1 MPLVSATFQAE
12 LVGIFEVGPSGNPSG
27 KKVGIDISK
36 AYMNYISAGIN
47 AGGFPFS
54 AMPGVSQLGSN
65 LGDIL
70 DKTSKTHATT
80 AQKMATEFDSCLATF
95 MSVNQISIVT
105 TSGLPGL
112 ISELI
117 DLLGNTKQKSAT
129 MFCQGFATAVNNHA
143 MAAIVSGFIPG
154 APPVPFAGPIS

>member
-27 KKVGIDISK
+27 KKVGMDISK
-36 AYMNYISAGIN
+36 AYMNYISAGMN

-54 AMPGVSQLGSN
+54 AMPGTSQLGSA

-80 AQKMATEFDSCLATF
+80 AQKMATEFDSCLQTF

-105 TSGLPGL
+105 TSGLGPL
-112 ISELI
+112 ISELV
-117 DLLGNTKQKSAT
+117 DLLSKNNASAT
-129 MFCQGFATAVNNHA
+129 QFCQGLATAVNNHA
-143 MAAIVSGFIPG
+143 MAAIVTAFIPG
-154 APPVPFAGPIS
+154 APPVTVVGPIS

>member
-1 MPLVSATFQAE
+1 MPLVSKTFEGE
-12 LVGIFEVGPSGNPSG
+12 LIGIFEKGPQGNKSG
-27 KKVGIDISK
+27 KMVGLDISK
-36 AYMNYISAGIN
+36 AYMNYISPAMNPAG
-47 AGGFPFS
+47 FLFS
-54 AMPGVSQLGSN
+54 AMPGVSQLGSA

-70 DKTSKTHATT
+70 DKSSKTHATT
-80 AQKMATEFDSCLATF
+80 AQKMATEFDSCLQTF
-95 MSVNQISIVT
+95 LSVNQTTIVT
-105 TSGLPGL
+105 TAGLPGL
-112 ISELI
+112 ITELI

>member
-27 KKVGIDISK
+27 KLVGMNISK

-54 AMPGVSQLGSN
+54 AMPGTPSLGN
-65 LGDIL
+65 ALGDIL

-80 AQKMATEFDSCLATF
+80 AQKMATEFDSCLQTF
-95 MSVNQISIVT
+95 MSVNQTTIVT
-105 TSGLPGL
+105 TAGLGGL
-112 ISELI
+112 ISELM
-117 DLLGNTKQKSAT
+117 DLLGKANPSAT
-129 MFCQGFATAVNNHA
+129 VFCQGLATAVNNHA
-143 MAAIVSGFIPG
+143 MSATVTAFIPG
-154 APPVPFAGPIS
+154 TPPVTVVGPIS

>member
-1 MPLVSATFQAE
+1 MPLISATFQAE

-36 AYMNYISAGIN
+36 AYMNYISAGMN

-54 AMPGVSQLGSN
+54 GMTGTSQLGSG

-70 DKTSKTHATT
+70 DAESKTHATT
-80 AQKMATEFDSCLATF
+80 AQKMAKEFDSCLATF
-95 MSVNQISIVT
+95 LSVNQT
-105 TSGLPGL
+105 TIITTAGLGPL

-117 DLLGNTKQKSAT
+117 DLLGKTNQASASL
-129 MFCQGFATAVNNHA
+129 FCQGLATAVNNHA
-143 MAAIVSGFIPG
+143 MAAIVSGMIPG
-154 APPVPFAGPIS
+154 TPPIPFTGPIS

>member
-54 AMPGVSQLGSN
+54 AMPGTSALGSN

-80 AQKMATEFDSCLATF
+80 AQKMATEFDSCLQTF
-95 MSVNQISIVT
+95 MSVNQTTIVT
-105 TSGLPGL
+105 TAGLGGL
-112 ISELI
+112 ISELM
-117 DLLGNTKQKSAT
+117 DLLGKANPSAT
-129 MFCQGFATAVNNHA
+129 VFCQGLATAVNNHA
-143 MAAIVSGFIPG
+143 MAAIVTAFIPG
-154 APPVPFAGPIS
+154 APPVTVVGPIS